1 MSPQFLTNNEKAE
14 LLNAI
19 LNILDNE
26 KTDEEILRN
35 ASVSLL
41 NLIIHARS
49 NFEFEVKFIFEK
61 FNLFKKYFSQQIKPE
76 CLILFIFI

>member
-1 MSPQFLTNNEKAE
+1 MSPQFLTNVEKAE

-26 KTDEEILRN
+26 KTDQEMLRN

-49 NFEFEVKFIFEK
+49 NFEFEVKIF
-61 FNLFKKYFSQQIKPE
+61 L
-76 CLILFIFI
+76 